1 MKTNFTIKEVNNC
14 DPQAIKALLE
24 QSYWAKDRTLD
35 TIEHSIQNSL
45 CFGVF
50 ESEKLIGFGRAVT
63 DYATMY
69 WLCDIIIDEKY
80 RGQGLGKLL
89 VSKITNHEA
98 ILGLRGI
105 LATADAHELYT
116 QFGFE
121 REPEKYMS
129 KKRTRL

>member
-1 MKTNFTIKEVNNC
+1 MNKDFTIVEVNEI
-14 DPQAIKALLE
+14 DVLAVKALLE
-24 QSYWAKDRTLD
+24 QSYWAKDRTLN
-35 TIEHSIQNSL
+35 TIEQSIQNSL

-50 ESEKLIGFGRAVT
+50 ESENLIGFGRVVT
-63 DYATMY
+63 DYATVY

-89 VSKITNHEA
+89 VSKIVNHEA

-116 QFGFE
+116 QYGFE
-121 REPEKYMS
+121 REPERYMS

>member
-1 MKTNFTIKEVNNC
+1 
-14 DPQAIKALLE
+14 
-24 QSYWAKDRTLD
+24 
-35 TIEHSIQNSL
+35 
-45 CFGVF
+45 
-50 ESEKLIGFGRAVT
+50 
-63 DYATMY
+63 MY